1 VSTPSAYSRA
11 GVNIDRGMEAK
22 ARIKALVA
30 RTTTPE
36 VVAGVGGFG
45 AMYAFGDHHQP
56 LLVSSADSVGTK
68 LMVAAQAGRFDTV
81 GVDIVN
87 HCVNDILTCGA
98 SPLFFLDYIA
108 ASRIEPDQVAQ
119 VVEGL
124 VEACHDAG
132 CALIGGETAELPGI
146 YQEGQLDLAGFIV
159 GVVERDQAI
168 TGKDIVAGDVLLAL
182 PSSGLHTNGYSL
194 VRQLFDGTP
203 LDRRLPE
210 FGHSLADELLT
221 PHRSYLADVRLL
233 RQRIAI
239 KGLAHITGGGIIDNL
254 PRILPQGLGAEV
266 SFGSWEVPPIFRW
279 LLARVDPLECFRVFN
294 MGIGML
300 VVASHHEA
308 ERAGLTIV
316 GRVSPEPG
324 VRIENLPAA
333 SAGW

>member
-1 VSTPSAYSRA
+1 MSTPSAYSQA
-11 GVNIDRGMEAK
+11 GVNIDRGMAAK
-22 ARIKALVA
+22 ARIKELVA

-45 AMYAFGDHHQP
+45 ALYAFAGYQQP

-68 LMVAAQAGRFDTV
+68 LMVAVQAGRFDTV

-124 VEACHDAG
+124 AEACHDAG
-132 CALIGGETAELPGI
+132 CALIGGETAELPGV

-159 GVVERDQAI
+159 GVVEQDQAI
-168 TGKDIVAGDVLLAL
+168 TGKEIVAGDVLLAL

-194 VRQLFDGTP
+194 VRQLFEGTS
-203 LDRRLPE
+203 LDRWLPE

-233 RQRIAI
+233 RQRMAI

-254 PRILPQGLGAEV
+254 PRILPPGLGAEV
-266 SFGSWEVPPIFRW
+266 SFGSWEVPAIFRW

-300 VVASHHEA
+300 VVASRHEA
-308 ERAGLTIV
+308 ERSGLTMV
-316 GRVSPEPG
+316 GRVTAEPG

-333 SAGW
+333 SVGW